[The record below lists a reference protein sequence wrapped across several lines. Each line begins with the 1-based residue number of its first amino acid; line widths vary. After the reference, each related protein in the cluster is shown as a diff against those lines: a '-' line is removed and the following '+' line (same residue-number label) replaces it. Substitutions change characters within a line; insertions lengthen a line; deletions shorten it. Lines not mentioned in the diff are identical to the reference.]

1 MLFIT
6 IATMVD
12 LLLVLANCC
21 DLLPISGFQRYMFE
35 DVGQADVVTRLE
47 VDIMVA
53 PWGTDFMTNL
63 KRASKDGWETS
74 GPRRTNQEEAPWGV
88 GAKEGGSPVLLP
100 VGAGGEA
107 WFCQERV

>member
-1 MLFIT
+1 
-6 IATMVD
+6 
-12 LLLVLANCC
+12 
-21 DLLPISGFQRYMFE
+21 
-35 DVGQADVVTRLE
+35 
-47 VDIMVA
+47 
-53 PWGTDFMTNL
+53 MTNL

-74 GPRRTNQEEAPWGV
+74 GPRRTNYDEAPWGV